1 MAVKELKADELGNAI
16 ASGVAVVDFWATWC
30 GPCKMMMPVFD
41 QISGE
46 IGGAAFYK
54 FNIEESP
61 ETAAAYG
68 VSNVPTFIV
77 FKDGKAAGQVSGSQS
92 KVKLTDFIKK
102 SM

>member
-1 MAVKELKADELGNAI
+1 MAVKELNKDELGAAI

-30 GPCKMMMPVFD
+30 GPCKMMLPVFD
-41 QISGE
+41 QVSGE
-46 IGGAAFYK
+46 IEGASCYK
-54 FNIEESP
+54 FNIEDSP
-61 ETAAAYG
+61 EAAAAHG

-77 FKDGKAAGQVSGSQS
+77 FKDGKAVNQVSGIQS